1 MNRLVSLKVMVL
13 DHQGKSRA
21 ISEALAQRGCLLVGD
36 PRLPD
41 VVLIDL
47 DLPAHGKLQ
56 YAEACVEA
64 GGRPFVFPPRQA
76 AGPKGHWGGMVPRSP
91 HLPGWLPP
99 RPPP

>member
-36 PRLPD
+36 PRLAD

-64 GGRPFVFPPRQA
+64 GGRAVIFPHGAA
-76 AGPKGHWGGMVPRSP
+76 AGPVGIWGGLFPPSP
-91 HLPGWLPP
+91 LLSGALQS
-99 RPPP
+99 